1 MRTFRDRFPPPWHV
15 DEIPGGFAVVSANGV
30 RLAYVYVRAAESE
43 RGLTRGEALA
53 LAGVVVGL
61 SQKA

>member
-1 MRTFRDRFPPPWHV
+1 
-15 DEIPGGFAVVSANGV
+15 VVSANGV